1 MHRAGFSGGAF
12 EMLWEKLTRLL
23 EPDESL
29 VDVADRHRARL
40 MAAVILFVVPVGTFA
55 VFLANVLEGRDL
67 VTTAVELAC
76 LVCMGALFP
85 LAKTVHFR
93 RAVLSFLVLG
103 VGLLCFVIVRV
114 PDNALVNASYLMIPL
129 ILASAF
135 LGPRA
140 ATSIFFLNLALVVSI
155 GLIFPNSKALLTS
168 SVISYQIIVGGI
180 LVLAGFYRER
190 LTRESQADLAHREQR
205 HRALLVATFDGTA
218 DLRNGRVVQVSGG
231 FARLFGRT
239 PQQLEGYLLQD
250 LFPSDQLESLHAL
263 QTTSRGQLLE
273 LRALRANGKEF
284 PVEAVFQGLASSDK
298 GSLVFAIRDITER
311 REVFA
316 RMQIT
321 DRMAAMG
328 TLAAGVAHEINN
340 PLTFASGNIHRAI
353 EHLTRGST
361 DDGSLLEWLE
371 SAAEGADRVGRIVGD
386 LNTFAR
392 DPEDDGLGPLEVE
405 KVLDTSVAIALSAL
419 RHRANL
425 VREHEP
431 ELVVLGDTTRLS
443 QVIVNLLLNAA
454 QAMPEEQAENNEIRL
469 TSFEEDGEAIIEVA
483 DNGPGIPSHI
493 LPRIFEPFFTT
504 KPVGVGTGLGL
515 SICKNLVERM
525 GGIMEVE
532 TSPQGTLFRLRL
544 DVAEADVISSGTV
557 ESEPSLEIRTG
568 QRILVVDDEEEIGTL
583 LRDILE
589 DHVVEICCDGAVAL
603 QRLEQEEFDVVLC
616 DLMMPNMT
624 GMELFDACVE
634 NNAQLEERFIFLTGG
649 AFTKGARQFL
659 ERVEQPR
666 LNKPFNQTQI
676 REAVAQILRD

>member
-1 MHRAGFSGGAF
+1 
-12 EMLWEKLTRLL
+12 MLWEKLTGIL
-23 EPDESL
+23 EPDDSL
-29 VDVADRHRARL
+29 VDAADRHRARL
-40 MAAVILFVVPVGTFA
+40 MAAVILFVVPVGAIA
-55 VFLANVLEGRDL
+55 VVVSNLLEGRDFWTS
-67 VTTAVELAC
+67 VVVLAC
-76 LVCMGALFP
+76 LLCMGALFP
-85 LAKTVHFR
+85 LAKTANFR
-93 RAVLSFLVLG
+93 RAVLSFIGLG
-103 VGLLCFVIVRV
+103 VALLCFVIVQV
-114 PDNALVNASYLMIPL
+114 PDNALVNASYLMIPV

-135 LGPRA
+135 LGPRT
-140 ATSIFFLNLALVVSI
+140 ATSIFFLNLVLVVSI

-168 SVISYQIIVGGI
+168 SVISYQVIVGGI
-180 LVLAGFYRER
+180 LVLAGFYREQ

-218 DLRNGRVVQVSGG
+218 DLRDGRVVQVSGG

-239 PQQLEGYLLQD
+239 PQQLEGCLLQD
-250 LFPSDQLESLHAL
+250 LVPSDQMEALRLL
-263 QTTSRGQLLE
+263 QTSSRGQLVE

-284 PVEAVFQGLASSDK
+284 PVEAVFQRLASSDQ
-298 GSLVFAIRDITER
+298 GRLVVAIRDITER

-353 EHLTRGST
+353 EHLKRGSSE
-361 DDGSLLEWLE
+361 DGSLLEWLE

-392 DPEDDGLGPLEVE
+392 DPGDDGIGPLEIE

-431 ELVVLGDTTRLS
+431 KLVILGDTTRLS

-454 QAMPEEQAENNEIRL
+454 QAMPEQKIEKNQIRL

-532 TSPQGTLFRLRL
+532 TSPEGTLFRLRL
-544 DVAEADVISSGTV
+544 DVADPEEILPGVPEA
-557 ESEPSLEIRTG
+557 EASLEMIPG
-568 QRILVVDDEEEIGTL
+568 GRILVVDDEEEIGSL

-589 DHVVEICCDGAVAL
+589 DHVVEICCDGAAAL
-603 QRLEQEEFDVVLC
+603 ELLEKEHFDVVLC

-624 GMELFDACVE
+624 GMELYDACVAR
-634 NNAQLEERFIFLTGG
+634 NASLKQRFIFLTGG
-649 AFTKGARQFL
+649 AFTQGARQFL

-666 LNKPFNQTQI
+666 LNKPFNQLQI